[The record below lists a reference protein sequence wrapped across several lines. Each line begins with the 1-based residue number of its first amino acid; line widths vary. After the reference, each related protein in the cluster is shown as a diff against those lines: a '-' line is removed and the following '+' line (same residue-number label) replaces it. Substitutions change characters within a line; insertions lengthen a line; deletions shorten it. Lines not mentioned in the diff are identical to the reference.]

1 MKTVFLVKWLVIRR
15 HSRII
20 SPGGENTILSE
31 IQDIEREVRAL
42 LLGKLRAIPELEVKE
57 DRWTRRDLGNP
68 ADPGFVLSVWIGEN
82 NSRPWCVRTVI
93 KAHAQPRQIQ
103 AAAWTLKR
111 GLQNQPPDG
120 KIYSLFA
127 APYVSP
133 AAARICDEE
142 GIGYLDL
149 AGNCHLAFGPVHIH
163 VEGKPNIHKEDRG
176 LKTLHA
182 AKATRLLR
190 LLLQGPLVGHK
201 VQELAGKADVSLG
214 LVSKVRTRL
223 LDERLA
229 EDTPDGI
236 RITKPDTVLDDWAAA
251 DRWED
256 RTSVREYSLLATDPA
271 EIASRV
277 HGLLGAKRHAFTQW
291 FGAFLRSPYTLP
303 VVTTVYVSEFSDEEA
318 LKEKLL
324 ARRVDGGGRLRLVRP
339 KDEGVFDHVR
349 TIQDLPVVSDVQ
361 LYLDLL
367 RAGLR
372 GDEAAEEL
380 RKADDFSGGWK

>member
-1 MKTVFLVKWLVIRR
+1 MIRVKFLAIFPTIEL
-15 HSRII
+15 I
-20 SPGGENTILSE
+20 SPTGETTTLIE
-31 IQDIEREVRAL
+31 IDDIEAEIREL
-42 LLGKLRAIPELEVKE
+42 LIGKLRAIPSLDVAAVP
-57 DRWTRRDLGNP
+57 WTRRALGH
-68 ADPGFVLSVWIGEN
+68 ASDPGYSLSLSVGEKEGG
-82 NSRPWCVRTVI
+82 PWHVRAI
-93 KAHAQPRQIQ
+93 IRSHAQPRQIH

-111 GLQNQPPDG
+111 KLAAEDAES
-120 KIYSLFA
+120 KIYHLFA
-127 APYVSP
+127 APYISP
-133 AAARICDEE
+133 GAARICEEE

-149 AGNCHLAFGPVHIH
+149 AGNCHLSFGGVHIH
-163 VEGKPNIHKEDRG
+163 VEGKPNIHKEERG
-176 LKTLHA
+176 LKSLHA
-182 AKATRLLR
+182 PKATRLLR

-201 VQELAGKADVSLG
+201 VQELAGKAGVSLG

-229 EDTPDGI
+229 EETPDGI
-236 RITKPDTVLDDWAAA
+236 RITKPDAVLDDWAAA

-256 RTSVREYSLLATDPA
+256 RTTVREYSLLATDPA
-271 EIASRV
+271 EIAAKV
-277 HGLLGAKRHAFTQW
+277 HGLLGTKRHAFTQW
-291 FGAFLRSPYTLP
+291 LGAFLRRPYTLP
-303 VVTTVYVSEFSDEEA
+303 VVTTVYVSEFPDEEV

-339 KDEGVFDHVR
+339 KDEGVFDHAR

-380 RKADDFSGGWK
+380 RKADDFSGGWNE